1 MNKNSGGHRYGSN
14 QFIADFYTPEAYNGG
29 LLDEVGNK
37 LKKPPIDAALS
48 ETPLKD
54 ALITGLL
61 SKDNG
66 GSYGGG
72 NYDFG
77 GRLGDTEDKGT
88 TSPAGS
94 ASSTFG
100 GGGLLNGS
108 SLSMA
113 QQAALGGAAQQGAIG
128 FATGGLL
135 GGMVG
140 AAKGGTSAYNSQ
152 MSREAAATE
161 ARQMATMNAYAQA
174 QREADAIAA
183 QQALAAAQA
192 AASRSGGSGGSFGS
206 SSYGGNDAHNGDS
219 SHGSRG
225 W

>member
-1 MNKNSGGHRYGSN
+1 MNKNSGGHRYGSG
-14 QFIADFYTPEAYNGG
+14 QFLTDYYTPEAYNGG

-37 LKKPPIDAALS
+37 LKKPPIEAALAA
-48 ETPLKD
+48 TPLID
-54 ALITGLL
+54 ALTTGLL
-61 SKDNG
+61 SERNG
-66 GSYGGG
+66 GGYGGG

-77 GRLGDTEDKGT
+77 GKSTDTADK
-88 TSPAGS
+88 PAGA
-94 ASSTFG
+94 ASNPMS
-100 GGGLLNGS
+100 GGLLNGS

-113 QQAALGGAAQQGAIG
+113 QQAALGGAAQQGAMG

-135 GGMVG
+135 GGVVG

-183 QQALAAAQA
+183 QQALAEARA
-192 AASRSGGSGGSFGS
+192 AAGWGGGGSLSGAMGGFN
-206 SSYGGNDAHNGDS
+206 GGGGLSDS
-219 SHGSRG
+219 GRG
-225 W
+225 AGGRDPG